1 MSSLFSL
8 QTFICHILLQ
18 TLLMDVGH

>member
-1 MSSLFSL
+1 MSSLFSS